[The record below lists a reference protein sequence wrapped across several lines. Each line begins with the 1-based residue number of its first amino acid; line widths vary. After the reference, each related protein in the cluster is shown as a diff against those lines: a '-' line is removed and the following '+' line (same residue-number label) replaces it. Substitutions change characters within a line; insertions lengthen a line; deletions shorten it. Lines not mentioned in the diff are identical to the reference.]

1 MSDENAVVVRRFIA
15 EFVND
20 KNDAALDAYVSDNF
34 VCHVVGNLAGQAVGH
49 DAWRRRAATL
59 RTAFPDLRITIDDLI
74 AAEDKVVIR
83 YHADA
88 THRGTIFDVEAT
100 NLPMTYTAIMILRF
114 EGSKIAEEWA
124 EGSIIQAVQQLA
136 TQVRD

>member
-1 MSDENAVVVRRFIA
+1 MSDENAAVVRRFIA
-15 EFVND
+15 EFLNH
-20 KNDAALDAYVSDNF
+20 KNDAALDAYIADNF

-88 THRGTIFDVEAT
+88 THRGTIFGIEAT
-100 NLPMTYTAIMILRF
+100 NLPMTYTAIMILRI
-114 EGSKIAEEWA
+114 EGSKIAEEWT
-124 EGSIIQAVQQLA
+124 EGNIVQVVQQLGA
-136 TQVRD
+136 RVRD